1 MNYWLTAVTRREYG
15 RSRHHAYRDTNTS
28 VYGVLVGSATAS
40 LLSKVTAVSQQLK
53 HSGLGRVF
61 RHIKEYLWLTESTV
75 ILRRKATRDLI
86 LLNTGHSML
95 AEQLLAGDRR
105 ALAKGI
111 TLVESTR
118 ADHGEQAVQLL
129 AELMPHTGKSIRIG
143 VSGAPGVGK
152 STFIESLGNYLT
164 GQGHQVAVLAVD
176 PTSAVSGGSIL
187 GDKTRMEALSV
198 NPKAFVRPS
207 PAGTTLG
214 GVTRRTRESLLLC
227 EAAGYDVIIVETV
240 GVGQSETAVSDMT
253 DMFLLLLSPGGG
265 DDLQGIKRGIMELAD
280 LVLVNKADG
289 DQANLVNQTLSDY
302 RGALQFMQA
311 RTPGWTPKVNS
322 CSALEGQGIAQ
333 AWAVVEDFRAVLT
346 ESGELEGL
354 RARQAKAWMWAE
366 TAAELLADLRNH
378 PAVSSLVPEL
388 EAAVLAGELPAI
400 VAAQRLIE
408 TYKTGQ

>member
-1 MNYWLTAVTRREYG
+1 
-15 RSRHHAYRDTNTS
+15 
-28 VYGVLVGSATAS
+28 
-40 LLSKVTAVSQQLK
+40 
-53 HSGLGRVF
+53 
-61 RHIKEYLWLTESTV
+61 
-75 ILRRKATRDLI
+75 
-86 LLNTGHSML
+86 ML
-95 AEQLLAGDRR
+95 AQQILAGDRR
-105 ALAKGI
+105 ALAKAI

-164 GQGHQVAVLAVD
+164 EQGHQVAVLAVD

-187 GDKTRMEALSV
+187 GDKTRMETLSV

-289 DQANLVNQTLSDY
+289 DQTSIANQTVSDY
-302 RGALQFMQA
+302 RGALQLMQA
-311 RTPGWTPKVNS
+311 RTPSWTPMVDS
-322 CSALEGQGIAQ
+322 CSALENQGVDKAWSIIQ
-333 AWAVVEDFRAVLT
+333 AFREALT
-346 ESGELEGL
+346 QSGELDSL
-354 RARQAKAWMWAE
+354 RAQQAKAWMWAE
-366 TAAELLADLRNH
+366 TAEALIADLRNH
-378 PAVSSLVPEL
+378 PQVKALVPEL
-388 EAAVLAGELPAI
+388 ESAVLAGDMPAI
-400 VAAQRLIE
+400 VAAQRLI
-408 TYKTGQ
+408 THYKTD

>member
-1 MNYWLTAVTRREYG
+1 
-15 RSRHHAYRDTNTS
+15 
-28 VYGVLVGSATAS
+28 
-40 LLSKVTAVSQQLK
+40 
-53 HSGLGRVF
+53 
-61 RHIKEYLWLTESTV
+61 
-75 ILRRKATRDLI
+75 
-86 LLNTGHSML
+86 
-95 AEQLLAGDRR
+95 
-105 ALAKGI
+105 
-111 TLVESTR
+111 TR

-207 PAGTTLG
+207 PAGSTLG

-289 DQANLVNQTLSDY
+289 DLTSIANQTLSDY

-311 RTPGWTPKVNS
+311 RTLGWTPKVHS

>member
-1 MNYWLTAVTRREYG
+1 
-15 RSRHHAYRDTNTS
+15 
-28 VYGVLVGSATAS
+28 
-40 LLSKVTAVSQQLK
+40 
-53 HSGLGRVF
+53 
-61 RHIKEYLWLTESTV
+61 
-75 ILRRKATRDLI
+75 
-86 LLNTGHSML
+86 ML
-95 AEQLLAGDRR
+95 AQQILAGDRR
-105 ALAKGI
+105 ALAKAI

-289 DQANLVNQTLSDY
+289 DQVSIARQTVSDY

-311 RTPGWTPKVNS
+311 RTPSWRPRVDS
-322 CSALEGQGIAQ
+322 CSALDNLGVDK
-333 AWAVVEDFRAVLT
+333 AWTIIQEFREALT
-346 ESGELEGL
+346 QSGELETL
-354 RARQAKAWMWAE
+354 RAQQAKAWMWAE
-366 TAAELLADLRNH
+366 TAEALIADLSNH
-378 PAVSSLVPEL
+378 PQVKALVPEL
-388 EAAVLAGELPAI
+388 ESAVLTGDMPAI
-400 VAAQRLIE
+400 VAAQRLIAH
-408 TYKTGQ
+408 YKTD